1 MARGRPVQ
9 AQLSTEAS
17 LQDFESKLLAA
28 PHHLHEPP
36 DLPVGLPSAAVT
48 GVLAQLQESLPA
60 FQSPRSS
67 CARKLSRRVPEAER
81 TRYWSVRVS
90 WLWPLLWHDYN
101 WDLFCSSVLHWHPA
115 QSYYIG
121 LKRQR

>member
-48 GVLAQLQESLPA
+48 GVRAQLQESLPA

-67 CARKLSRRVPEAER
+67 CARKLSRRVPEGER
-81 TRYWSVRVS
+81 TRYWSGRGAR
-90 WLWPLLWHDYN
+90 L
-101 WDLFCSSVLHWHPA
+101 A
-115 QSYYIG
+115 G
-121 LKRQR
+121 LVWRGRTRDV